1 MNKWS
6 GALKSV
12 GNWFM
17 PVSQIKGSFVI
28 MVSLY
33 ALFLMSDM
41 GSYFTMQRSVLL
53 ENKHTG
59 GTVALKGVKYTV
71 PFITSKTKVDFQG
84 NGLIDFLFLSGGE
97 HDECFVS
104 FFLKAA
110 TSIFAIILIL
120 LFDFSDP
127 FNHRLYWRFNTLCY
141 LAIGIIVVDYAKY
154 LYTTQWVNK
163 AIQDDASFHYD
174 GNFNL
179 FYFIGGLWVI
189 RTILAFY
196 NTAVKTQ
203 QEAELTI

>member
-6 GALKSV
+6 RALKSV
-12 GNWFM
+12 GNGFM

-59 GTVALKGVKYTV
+59 GMVILNGVKHIVRY
-71 PFITSKTKVDFQG
+71 ITSKTIVDFKVNDLPG
-84 NGLIDFLFLSGGE
+84 FLFVSNGYLN
-97 HDECFVS
+97 ECFVS
-104 FFLKAA
+104 LILKIA
-110 TSIFAIILIL
+110 TAVFAIVLIL
-120 LFDFSDP
+120 KFDFADP
-127 FNHRLYWRFNTLCY
+127 FSPRFYRQVNTLCG
-141 LAIGIIVVDYAKY
+141 LTIGIIVIDYVKF
-154 LYTTQWVNK
+154 LYSSQWVGI
-163 AIQDDASFHYD
+163 AIHGSTDYKYDD
-174 GNFNL
+174 NFNI
-179 FYFIGGLWVI
+179 FYFIGGIWVI

-203 QEAELTI
+203 QEPELTI